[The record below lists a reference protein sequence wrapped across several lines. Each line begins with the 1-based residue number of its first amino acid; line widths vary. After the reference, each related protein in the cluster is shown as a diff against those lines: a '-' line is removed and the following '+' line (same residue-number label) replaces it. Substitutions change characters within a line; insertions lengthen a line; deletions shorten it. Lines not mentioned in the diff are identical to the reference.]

1 MTKSLILILLITIL
15 ITGCT
20 SQQMQNN
27 VTTQNQTIEKPMLS
41 AADGTKI
48 AYTYY
53 DNPSGK
59 AIILLHILGGSKADW
74 LGFAEL
80 IKNNYAAIAID
91 FRGHGDSE
99 GSKEEYQKYV
109 LDVDAAKRFLQQKG
123 KSEFIII
130 GASIGANVALN
141 YAAENNVSTIVLLSP
156 SLDYRGVATQG
167 SIQIYSGRL
176 LIISSAEDTQS
187 FGPSQQLYAM
197 SKANKQFI
205 PSQNAGHGT
214 DMVARD
220 DIRGFVFNWLVAE
233 QKINEI
239 AINQGVNAI
248 NTMKTVEFNITAKQF
263 EFVPSTIEANKWEII
278 ILNIK
283 SVDVTHGFNLADFGV
298 NEQISPGKTTTV
310 SFNAT
315 KKGTFPFFC
324 SVPCGS
330 GHGSM
335 RGQLIIK

>member
-20 SQQMQNN
+20 SQQTQNN
-27 VTTQNQTIEKPMLS
+27 VTIQNQTIENFLS

-99 GSKEEYQKYV
+99 GSKKEYQKYV

-233 QKINEI
+233 QKKSDEI
-239 AINQGVNAI
+239 IVNQSIGAIK
-248 NTMKTVEFNITAKQF
+248 TMKTVEFNITAKQF
-263 EFVPSTIEANKWEII
+263 EFVPSTIEANEGETVA
-278 ILNIK
+278 LNIK
-283 SVDVTHGFNLADFGV
+283 SVDVTHGFNLADFGI

-315 KKGTFPFFC
+315 KKGTFSFFC
-324 SVPCGS
+324 NIPCGT
-330 GHGSM
+330 GHPGM